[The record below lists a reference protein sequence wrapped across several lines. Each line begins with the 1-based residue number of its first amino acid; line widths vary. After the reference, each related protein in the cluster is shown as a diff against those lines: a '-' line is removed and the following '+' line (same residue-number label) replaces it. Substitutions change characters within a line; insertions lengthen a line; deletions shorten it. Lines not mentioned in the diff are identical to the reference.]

1 MSDRNEVGE
10 RIEMLRKSLG
20 FGQEEFAAKL
30 KTTITTLSQ
39 YENGWTKPGFKF
51 LFYLT
56 TIFNVNLNYV
66 VRGEGEPFIPRRVD
80 PQRVGE
86 RKPFGEFN
94 GDVEKM
100 LWYME
105 HSRLALG
112 AIMTPAKEYLYR
124 NEDLIEK
131 DIKLSGPG
139 EDEEKK

>member
-1 MSDRNEVGE
+1 MNERSEVGE
-10 RIEMLRKSLG
+10 RIKMLRKSLG
-20 FGQEEFAAKL
+20 FHQEDFAAKL
-30 KTTITTLSQ
+30 QTTITTLSQ
-39 YENGWTKPGFKF
+39 YENGRTKPGFKF

-80 PQRVGE
+80 PSQVSE
-86 RKPFGEFN
+86 RKPFGKFS
-94 GDVEKM
+94 GDVENM

-112 AIMTPAKEYLYR
+112 AIMTLAKEYLYR

-131 DIKLSGPG
+131 DIKLSAPG

>member
-1 MSDRNEVGE
+1 MSKRKKIGE
-10 RIEMLRKSLG
+10 RIKMLRNSLG
-20 FGQEEFAAKL
+20 FNQKGFAARL
-30 KTTITTLSQ
+30 NTSVTTLSQ
-39 YENGWTKPGFKF
+39 YENGWTKPGFEF

-86 RKPFGEFN
+86 RKPFGEFS
-94 GDVEKM
+94 GDVENM

-112 AIMTPAKEYLYR
+112 AIMALAKEYLYR
-124 NEDLIEK
+124 NEELIEK
-131 DIKLSGPG
+131 DIKLSAPG